1 MRFTG
6 TVTIYNRNEVDFKEQ
21 LIPKLLSGVHTE
33 QTVGAESSSEGDRN
47 SGSLFVLIPFKPHKN
62 GFLPPHEYAA
72 AEDKTGVWTLS
83 PGDIITIGDTGAAEN
98 YAELAARTEAYRITE
113 VKTFD
118 FGGLPHWEV
127 TAK

>member
-6 TVTIYNRNEVDFKEQ
+6 TVTIYNRHEVDFKEQ
-21 LIPKLLSGVHTE
+21 LIPKLLFGVHTE

-47 SGSLFVLIPFKPHKN
+47 SSGLFVLIPFKPHKN
-62 GFLPPHEYAA
+62 GFLPPLEYAA
-72 AEDKTGVWTLS
+72 AEDKTGAWTIS
-83 PGDIITIGDTGAAEN
+83 PGDIITVGYTGAAES
-98 YAELAARTEAYRITE
+98 YAELAARTTVYRITE
-113 VKTFD
+113 VKTFN